1 VSKLIRILPQSL
13 VGRIYALYSA
23 SLLFFVVGGLA
34 LFYQYQFVQQ
44 LETAQQSATML
55 IEVTAQTIADSAVI
69 GDYDT
74 IKRTLEKSILGSQF
88 ASANF
93 IDLSGGGLRS
103 ENLVTPE
110 IRSPDWLRDKVAKR
124 LYEVNRIIAVGG
136 HDYGVL
142 RLAFD
147 VDFIAGSLWELF
159 RTALL
164 LTLAGFSGG
173 LALIWFPL
181 RHWLGSLDRVR
192 HFAPHAAA
200 PRATEAAEQL
210 TDLPLEFRPMFDV
223 LNQTAARLRHELAN
237 REQALISLR
246 ELLAGMQTLPAA
258 PHTTPEDDIGALSIA
273 IRHLVDEREASR
285 IALEQARDSAEA
297 ANRAKSDFL
306 ANMSHEIRTPMN
318 GIIGMTELALDT
330 PLSAE
335 QRDYLDTVRASSNAL
350 LTIINDI
357 LDFSKIEAG
366 KLDIE
371 DIGFNL
377 PELLHETLRPMAV
390 RGADK
395 GLKIDSLVDAGVPQ
409 QLMGD
414 PIRVQQVLLNLLSNA
429 IKFTEKGEVQLSV
442 RREVDEQQQEWLR
455 FAVRDTGVG
464 IAAEAQKHVFD
475 AFSQEDSSTTRKFG
489 GTGLGLSI
497 SSRLIDLMGGR
508 IWLDSE
514 AGRGSTFHFTL
525 PCRVAE
531 AAPACQLPAEA
542 PPETPAIDTTGA
554 GLCILLVEDNPV
566 NQRLALAL
574 LKRRGYT
581 VQLAENGQLAID
593 ALRNGR
599 FDAVLMDMQMPVMDG
614 LEATR
619 RIRAHEAGASRVPI
633 IAMTANAMTGDRERC
648 VDAGMDDYI
657 AKPINANELFARLQA
672 WTAHPTHKAI
682 PPGAEPAQAGLE
694 KVHPGDEPV

>member
-1 VSKLIRILPQSL
+1 VGKLIRFLPQSL
-13 VGRIYALYSA
+13 VARIYALYSA
-23 SLLFFVVGGLA
+23 TLLFFIVGGLA
-34 LFYQYQFVQQ
+34 LFYQYQFIQQ

-103 ENLVTPE
+103 ENLVAPE
-110 IRSPDWLRDKVAKR
+110 AKSPDWLRDKVAER
-124 LYEVNRIIAVGG
+124 LYEVNRVITVGG
-136 HDYGVL
+136 RDYGVL

-147 VDFIAGSLWELF
+147 VDFIAGSLWKLF
-159 RTALL
+159 RSALL
-164 LTLAGFSGG
+164 LTLVGFSGG

-200 PRATEAAEQL
+200 SQAADNAERL
-210 TDLPLEFRPMFDV
+210 ADLPLEFRPMFDV
-223 LNQTAARLRHELAN
+223 LNQTAARLRQELAS

-246 ELLAGMQTLPAA
+246 ELLAGMQSLPTA
-258 PHTTPEDDIGALSIA
+258 PGATPEEDIGALSIA
-273 IRHLVDEREASR
+273 IRRLVDEREASR
-285 IALEQARDSAEA
+285 IALEQARDTAEA

-330 PLSAE
+330 DLTHE

-371 DIGFNL
+371 DIAFNL
-377 PELLHETLRPMAV
+377 PELLQETLRPMSL
-390 RGADK
+390 RGGEK
-395 GLKIDSLVDAGVPQ
+395 GLKVDALVDAEVPQ
-409 QLMGD
+409 RLMGD
-414 PIRVQQVLLNLLSNA
+414 PIRLQQVLLNLLSNA
-429 IKFTEKGEVQLSV
+429 VKFTEKGEVQLSV
-442 RREVDEQQQEWLR
+442 QREVDEQQQEWLR

-464 IAAEAQKHVFD
+464 IAPEAQKHVFD
-475 AFSQEDSSTTRKFG
+475 AFSQEDSSITRKFG

-497 SSRLIDLMGGR
+497 SSRLIELMGGR

-514 AGRGSTFHFTL
+514 PGRGSTFHFTL

-531 AAPACQLPAEA
+531 AAPNAPAG
-542 PPETPAIDTTGA
+542 PESPATDTTGA

-566 NQRLALAL
+566 NQRVALGL
-574 LKRRGYT
+574 LKRRSYT

-593 ALRNGR
+593 ALRSSH

-614 LEATR
+614 LDATR
-619 RIRAHEAGASRVPI
+619 RIHAQEAGTRRVPI

-648 VDAGMDDYI
+648 LDAGMDDYI
-657 AKPINANELFARLQA
+657 AKPINANELFARLEM
-672 WTAHPTHKAI
+672 WTAAV
-682 PPGAEPAQAGLE
+682 QA
-694 KVHPGDEPV
+694 

>member
-1 VSKLIRILPQSL
+1 MGKLIRFLPQSL
-13 VGRIYALYSA
+13 VARIYALYSA
-23 SLLFFVVGGLA
+23 TLLFFIVGGLA

-55 IEVTAQTIADSAVI
+55 IEVTAQTISDSAVI

-103 ENLVTPE
+103 ENLVAPE
-110 IRSPDWLRDKVAKR
+110 AKAPDWLRDKVAER
-124 LYEVNRIIAVGG
+124 LYEVNRVIAVGG
-136 HDYGVL
+136 RDYGVL

-147 VDFIAGSLWELF
+147 VDFIAGSLLTLF
-159 RTALL
+159 RSALL

-192 HFAPHAAA
+192 HFAPHAA
-200 PRATEAAEQL
+200 EQL
-210 TDLPLEFRPMFDV
+210 ADLPLEFRPMFDV
-223 LNQTAARLRHELAN
+223 LNQTAARLREELAS

-246 ELLAGMQTLPAA
+246 QLLAGMQTLPAA
-258 PHTTPEDDIGALSIA
+258 PGATPEDDIGALSIA
-273 IRHLVDEREASR
+273 IRRLVDEREASR
-285 IALEQARDSAEA
+285 IALEQARDTAEA

-330 PLSAE
+330 PLTHE

-377 PELLHETLRPMAV
+377 PELLQETLRPMSL
-390 RGADK
+390 RGSEK
-395 GLKIDSLVDAGVPQ
+395 GLKVDALVDAGVPKL
-409 QLMGD
+409 LMGD

-429 IKFTEKGEVQLSV
+429 VKFTEKGEVQLTV
-442 RREVDEQQQEWLR
+442 QREVDEQQQDWLR

-464 IAAEAQKHVFD
+464 IAPEAQKHVFD

-497 SSRLIDLMGGR
+497 SSRLIELMGGR

-514 AGRGSTFHFTL
+514 PGRGSTFHFTL

-531 AAPACQLPAEA
+531 APPKAPAGPESPAM
-542 PPETPAIDTTGA
+542 DTTGA

-566 NQRLALAL
+566 NQRLAMAL
-574 LKRRGYT
+574 LKRRNYT

-593 ALRNGR
+593 ALRSSH

-614 LEATR
+614 LDATR
-619 RIRAHEAGASRVPI
+619 RIRAHEAGTRRVPI

-648 VDAGMDDYI
+648 LDAGMDDYI
-657 AKPINANELFARLQA
+657 AKPINANELFARLEK
-672 WTAHPTHKAI
+672 WTAAV
-682 PPGAEPAQAGLE
+682 QA
-694 KVHPGDEPV
+694 